1 MLFLYWFPVNL
12 IVGVGIYH
20 SVSLLNHSCQPNCVA
35 VFNGTKLMIRVTEN
49 IQPGQ
54 ELTISYTELLAPS
67 FKRKEELRKQYF
79 FDCCCIRCSSA
90 KEEDGLLLSMKCFN
104 SSCNGTV
111 LLLQGI
117 LTLRGTSC
125 VQRIRHVRELN
136 VPCKALLLSVS
147 PSYSFSELLIPSCF
161 WVVGFEFFK
170 ASNIWLV
177 KVGMPHCFLGV
188 GGGESKEALFAS

>member
-1 MLFLYWFPVNL
+1 MLFLYLFPVNL

-49 IQPGQ
+49 IQPGE

-117 LTLRGTSC
+117 LTLWFRCMS
-125 VQRIRHVRELN
+125 VEL
-136 VPCKALLLSVS
+136 
-147 PSYSFSELLIPSCF
+147 
-161 WVVGFEFFK
+161 VGNFRVAFHLCFK
-170 ASNIWLV
+170 ASPSV
-177 KVGMPHCFLGV
+177 KPFILKLG
-188 GGGESKEALFAS
+188 LFK